1 MSTPIL
7 ELDDVTVTFTSGP
20 PLRRRS
26 VHAMRGVSLRI
37 EPGQTVGLVG
47 ESGSGK
53 TTTSMVAL
61 GLRRPASG
69 VVRFDGEP
77 FPKRRRALA
86 GRMQAVLQHPQWSLD
101 PRQRVG
107 RSVAEPL
114 TVLGRTDPAGRTE
127 EILAQVGLDAS
138 FAQRYPH
145 QLSGGQRQR
154 VSIARALVT
163 RPPFLVFDEAVSA
176 LDVSV
181 QAQILN
187 LIKDLQAE
195 LGFAA
200 LFISHDLGAVRY
212 VADRIAVMRG
222 GEIVED
228 NDAAVFYREPEH
240 EYSRQLMEAL

>member
-1 MSTPIL
+1 MTVPIL

-26 VHAMRGVSLRI
+26 THALRGVSLRL
-37 EPGQTVGLVG
+37 EPGRIVGLVG

-61 GLRRPASG
+61 GLRAPTAG
-69 VVRFDGEP
+69 AVRFEGKP
-77 FPKRRRALA
+77 FPRRRRALA
-86 GRMQAVLQHPQWSLD
+86 GRMQAVLQHPQSSLD
-101 PRQRVG
+101 PRVRVG

-114 TVLGRTDPAGRTE
+114 TVLGEPGQDARTAAMLE
-127 EILAQVGLDAS
+127 QVGLDGS

-212 VADRIAVMRG
+212 VADQVAVMRD
-222 GEIVED
+222 GEIVECT
-228 NDAAVFYREPEH
+228 DAATFYRNPEH
-240 EYSRQLMEAL
+240 EYSRRLMEAL